1 MSKLL
6 VRVAE
11 NDLSMGS
18 APGSAATLPPA
29 ENLSLP
35 EQSGSGRLIAGLLFA
50 LSLAYLLAFRRYT
63 TMEPDEG
70 ILLQGVQRILHGQ
83 VLYRDFFSFFT
94 PGSYYFLALIFGIFG
109 NSFLVARTVLAV
121 IGAVCSVVSY
131 LLARRVCS
139 QGTALITAALVTLT
153 TLPYRFLV
161 LHNWDSTLWACLA
174 IYCAV
179 RFIERPHWI
188 WAFSLGSFA
197 SFTTLFEQSKGAGLC
212 LGLGLGIGILV
223 LAGGRRDLLQRS
235 SVAGILTGLSWPWL
249 ITFVYF
255 AAHHSVPV
263 MLADWLWPL
272 QHYSLANRVP
282 YGYQNWSDSTRHLL
296 FGSGSLGM
304 RVLKALIVSP
314 WFFLP
319 VFPIGALGLL
329 AYWTITIRRDAR
341 SLRAAYYVMTTA
353 VLSGLLLSIVTVRA
367 DIIHFMYLQPLF
379 CLVLAWVID
388 GRDIPGQWFKRLRP
402 ALAVFMVVALLLA
415 VAVPLWLRTASASNR
430 IVTRRGTIYA
440 PARDS
445 ALEVTLARV
454 PANESVLVYPYLP
467 LYYYLTDTSNPT
479 RYDYFQ
485 PGMNTPAQAQEI
497 ISQIQSGKVRV
508 VLFES
513 SFPEKIP
520 NSWPQTPLGAI
531 ANDPVADSIVHRY
544 RSCEILN
551 SAEQWKF
558 LFMVLKD
565 LPCPETP
572 LATSPIQ

>member
-1 MSKLL
+1 MFT
-6 VRVAE
+6 
-11 NDLSMGS
+11 N
-18 APGSAATLPPA
+18 ATLPPSEA
-29 ENLSLP
+29 QSVP
-35 EQSGSGRLIAGLLFA
+35 EQSGSDRLVTGLLFA
-50 LSLAYLLAFRRYT
+50 LSLAYLLAFRRYA

-70 ILLQGVQRILHGQ
+70 ILLQGAQRILHGQ

-121 IGAVCSVVSY
+121 IGGVCSVVSY
-131 LLARRVCS
+131 LLARRTCS
-139 QGTALITAALVTLT
+139 PGTALITAALVTLT

-179 RFIERPHWI
+179 RFIERPHWK

-197 SFTTLFEQSKGAGLC
+197 SVTTLFEQSKGAGLC

-235 SVAGILTGLSWPWL
+235 SVAGILTGLTWPWL

-255 AAHHSVPV
+255 AARHSVPV
-263 MLADWLWPL
+263 MLADWFWPL

-314 WFFLP
+314 CFFLP
-319 VFPIGALGLL
+319 VFPIIALGLL
-329 AYWTITIRRDAR
+329 VYWSARIRGEAR
-341 SLRAAYYVMTTA
+341 NPKAGYYVITTA

-379 CLVLAWVID
+379 CLVLAWIME
-388 GRDIPGQWFKRLRP
+388 GRDLPGQWLRSLRP
-402 ALAVFMVVALLLA
+402 ALAVYMTVALLA
-415 VAVPLWLRTASASNR
+415 FAVPLGLRAAAASHK
-430 IVTRRGTIYA
+430 IETRRGTIYTSGK
-440 PARDS
+440 DS
-445 ALEVTLARV
+445 ALEFTLAHV

-520 NSWPQTPLGAI
+520 NSWPKTPLRAI
-531 ANDPVADSIVHRY
+531 ADDPVADSIVRSY

-551 SAEQWKF
+551 SVEGWRF
-558 LFMVLKD
+558 LFMVRKQAA
-565 LPCPETP
+565 CP
-572 LATSPIQ
+572 